1 MEIKLELDENYNH
14 QKISLKL
21 AIQIYKKEK
30 KDKLVHER
38 VEFPDR
44 WNKVYVLRTFS
55 REY

>member
-44 WNKVYVLRTFS
+44 
-55 REY
+55 